1 MNYIVFDLEWNQ
13 SSSGEEPEIASLPLE
28 IIEIGAVK
36 LDGEMEMKDEFSRL
50 ICPQV
55 YHQMHR
61 VPRRLLHLT
70 MSDLEG
76 EGFFP
81 EVTSAFL
88 NWCSENGEPVCFCT
102 WGTTDL
108 MELQRNMRFYGMA
121 PLADRPLAFLDVQKL
136 FSKSFGKN
144 SGAKTL
150 EYAVEFLD
158 IPKEESFHRAYGDA
172 YYTAVILQI
181 IAGMYSDVLQYV
193 SYDIFHAPTSR
204 EHEIHVQFPTYHKY
218 ISREFDSKADA
229 FADKEVL
236 ATKCYL
242 CHRNLRKKLKWF
254 SGNNKHYYS
263 LAYCEKHGYFKYKV
277 RVKKSEGG
285 KIFVVK
291 TSKQIP
297 EEKVAE
303 LKEQSVKVRLQKKK
317 AYQKQRMNHT
327 RISQE
332 EP

>member
-13 SSSGEEPEIASLPLE
+13 SSSGEEPETALMPFE

-36 LDGEMEMKDEFSRL
+36 LNSEMEMEGEFSRL

-61 VPRRLLHLT
+61 VPRKLLKLT

-76 EGFFP
+76 EEHFP

-88 NWCSENGEPVCFCT
+88 NWSGENGEPVCFCT

-108 MELQRNMRFYGMA
+108 TELQRNMRFYHMT
-121 PLADRPLAFLDVQKL
+121 PLSDRPLAFLDVQKL
-136 FSKSFGKN
+136 FSKSFGKG
-144 SGAKTL
+144 SGAKSL
-150 EYAVEFLD
+150 EYAVEFLE

-172 YYTAVILQI
+172 YYTAVILQV
-181 IAGMYSDVLQYV
+181 IARMYPDVMQYV
-193 SYDIFHAPTSR
+193 SYDLFHAPASR
-204 EHEIHVQFPTYHKY
+204 EQEIRVQFPTYHKY
-218 ISREFDSKADA
+218 ISREFDSKSEA
-229 FADKEVL
+229 FADKEVSS
-236 ATKCYL
+236 TKCYL

-254 SGNNKHYYS
+254 STNSKHYYS

-277 RVKKSEGG
+277 RIKKSDSG
-285 KIFVVK
+285 KTFVVK

-297 EEKVAE
+297 EEKAAE
-303 LKEQSVKVRLQKKK
+303 LKEQSVRARMLKKK
-317 AYQKQRMNHT
+317 ANQKQMMKRPQ
-327 RISQE
+327 RSRE
-332 EP
+332 